1 MNRLT
6 APAPLRFGVEYRLDI
21 QGVRAVAVLL
31 VLLYHAGVP
40 GFSGGFVGV
49 DVFFVLS
56 GYLIT
61 GIVAREVAETGRL
74 SLKRFYGRRI
84 LRIIPAATIVLV
96 TVAIFTA
103 LRLPITQWRSIA
115 HEIVGSTFYFSNWQF
130 AATTNYL
137 NASAPPSPL
146 QHFWSLAVE
155 EQYYLLWPALLVIAM
170 LLLRRRKGAEIAP
183 RRLIRLAAL
192 IMVGTTAASF
202 ICAIVAMRVLPDAA
216 YFITPTRLWELGVGS
231 LLALAVPSLRRLSRR
246 SAGALTATGLVS
258 VLGAGVFYDASVPF
272 PGVTALLPVLGTA
285 AMLAGGVGAQ
295 MPALSATLLGNRA
308 MVWIGG
314 ISYSLYLW
322 HWPMLI
328 IGQQG
333 FGLTGPLS
341 GALLVGCSVIP
352 AYLSTRLMEQ
362 PIASNAKW
370 RRSPRRAFT
379 VGAIAALC
387 SLLGAGGLLLSLDR
401 NTQPPIDVNLTEI
414 GAATLEAGEQPL
426 LPAAVPRTLI
436 PSLVDAKNDIPAV
449 YDQGCHLEVPET
461 ALNECE
467 FGDLTGAT
475 VLLVGDSH
483 AAQWF
488 SALESL
494 AESNGF
500 RLVSMTKSSCPFVQ
514 TTIELTSKDR
524 PYTECAEWNDNVRD
538 YIERERP
545 AAIVTSTLGIYVDAA
560 RPDDPEAFEQSLR
573 QSWAWVSEL
582 GIPLFAIVDS
592 PYMSTNVPDCLAKN
606 RNAPENCGTPREEAL
621 PHAGLERRAAEG
633 LPGVTPIDLTDL
645 ICPGD
650 TCLPIIGGV
659 LVYRDQHHL
668 SDVYVRTLAP
678 ALGSRAPELISAA
691 RQQPEQ

>member
-231 LLALAVPSLRRLSRR
+231 LLALAVPSLRRLSQI
-246 SAGALTATGLVS
+246 G
-258 VLGAGVFYDASVPF
+258 
-272 PGVTALLPVLGTA
+272 
-285 AMLAGGVGAQ
+285 
-295 MPALSATLLGNRA
+295 RA
-308 MVWIGG
+308 HV
-314 ISYSLYLW
+314 
-322 HWPMLI
+322 
-328 IGQQG
+328 
-333 FGLTGPLS
+333 
-341 GALLVGCSVIP
+341 
-352 AYLSTRLMEQ
+352 
-362 PIASNAKW
+362 
-370 RRSPRRAFT
+370 
-379 VGAIAALC
+379 
-387 SLLGAGGLLLSLDR
+387 
-401 NTQPPIDVNLTEI
+401 
-414 GAATLEAGEQPL
+414 
-426 LPAAVPRTLI
+426 
-436 PSLVDAKNDIPAV
+436 
-449 YDQGCHLEVPET
+449 
-461 ALNECE
+461 
-467 FGDLTGAT
+467 
-475 VLLVGDSH
+475 
-483 AAQWF
+483 
-488 SALESL
+488 
-494 AESNGF
+494 
-500 RLVSMTKSSCPFVQ
+500 
-514 TTIELTSKDR
+514 
-524 PYTECAEWNDNVRD
+524 
-538 YIERERP
+538 
-545 AAIVTSTLGIYVDAA
+545 
-560 RPDDPEAFEQSLR
+560 
-573 QSWAWVSEL
+573 
-582 GIPLFAIVDS
+582 
-592 PYMSTNVPDCLAKN
+592 
-606 RNAPENCGTPREEAL
+606 
-621 PHAGLERRAAEG
+621 
-633 LPGVTPIDLTDL
+633 
-645 ICPGD
+645 
-650 TCLPIIGGV
+650 
-659 LVYRDQHHL
+659 
-668 SDVYVRTLAP
+668 
-678 ALGSRAPELISAA
+678 
-691 RQQPEQ
+691 